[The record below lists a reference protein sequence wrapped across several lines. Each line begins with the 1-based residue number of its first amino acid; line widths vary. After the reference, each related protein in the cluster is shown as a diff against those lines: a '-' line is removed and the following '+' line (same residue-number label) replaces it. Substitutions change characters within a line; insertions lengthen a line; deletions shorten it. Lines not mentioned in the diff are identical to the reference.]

1 VTDEQPTVTTNRI
14 EKTFEL
20 RVAPARAWELFADS
34 HERSQWEALEYEI
47 DPRPGG
53 VVRWSLPGIESNG
66 HVEEAEPEKV
76 LRHVESSGPHSGCEI
91 TVTFEA
97 TDSGTRVSITHAGFG
112 SADEWDEWLDGTSLG
127 WDQAIADLFLYV
139 ETGVPARR
147 FATRM
152 HPPGMTMTERPA
164 GLEVRTVAP
173 GQLADHAGLQPGDL
187 ILRVAGTPVFTIR
200 ELWVLMREHTQGEE
214 LTVDYVRNR
223 ERGHGVGMLTGDWH

>member
-1 VTDEQPTVTTNRI
+1 MTDKI

-20 RVAPARAWELFADS
+20 RVSPARAWELFADS

-47 DPRPGG
+47 EPTPGG
-53 VVRWSLPGIESNG
+53 QVRWSLPGIETTG
-66 HVEEAEPEKV
+66 RVEEAVPEKL

-97 TDSGTRVSITHAGFG
+97 TDEGTRISITHAGFG
-112 SADEWDEWLDGTSLG
+112 SAQGWDEWLDGTSLG
-127 WDQAIADLFLYV
+127 WEQAIADLFLYV

-152 HPPGMTMTERPA
+152 HPPGMTMTERRA

-173 GQLADHAGLQPGDL
+173 GQLADQAGLRPGDL
-187 ILRVAGTPVFTIR
+187 ILRVGGTPVFTIR
-200 ELWVLMREHTQGEE
+200 ELWVLMREHAAGDA
-214 LTVDYVRNR
+214 LTVDYVRDR
-223 ERGHGVGMLTGDWH
+223 ERRHGAGVLSGDWG